1 MNLNHDDDEPLD
13 SLPLMQHCL
22 GSLVYSLVF
31 GVKYEQEDP
40 LWKWLQHLQEEGTKL
55 IGVAGPMNFLP
66 WLRSALETS
75 PQNGTLTHNQ
85 NVNLGSF
92 PSSGTR

>member
-1 MNLNHDDDEPLD
+1 MDAVQNEIFLQRLKEKILNHGDEPFD

-55 IGVAGPMNFLP
+55 IGVAGPLNFLP
-66 WLRSALETS
+66 WLRSLLEIPVNS
-75 PQNGTLTHNQ
+75 THTMQ
-85 NVNLGSF
+85 I
-92 PSSGTR
+92 